1 MVTILRQKRVPGHP
15 VLRAIPLPAFEDNY
29 IWLLADD
36 DGAAIVVD
44 PGDAAPVLQ
53 AAADGIRPVAILL
66 THHHADHVRGAAA
79 LAGRFDV
86 PCHGPHDERIAAVD
100 HPHGDGDTVEVSA
113 LGARF
118 DVIAIPGHTRTHIAF
133 HGAGHLFCGD
143 TLFSLGCGRLFEGTP
158 AQMLGSLD
166 RLAALP
172 GDTRVCCGHEYTLA
186 NAAFAAAV
194 EPDNPA
200 LRRRTEEANA
210 MRARSMPTLPSRL
223 SDETAANPFLRV
235 DAPGVRSAL
244 AARLGRAPGD
254 RVEAFAEL
262 RRWKD
267 GFVA

>member
-1 MVTILRQKRVPGHP
+1 MVAILRQKRVPGHP

-66 THHHADHVRGAAA
+66 THHHADHVGGAAA

-158 AQMLGSLD
+158 AQMLASLE

-172 GDTRVCCGHEYTLA
+172 GDTAVCCGHEYTQA
-186 NAAFAAAV
+186 NGRFAQVV
-194 EPDNPA
+194 EPGNA
-200 LRRRTEEANA
+200 RRDAHLA
-210 MRARSMPTLPSRL
+210 VVDAQRAAGRPSLPSTIAIER
-223 SDETAANPFLRV
+223 DANPFLRI
-235 DAPGVRSAL
+235 DAPVVRDSL
-244 AARLGRAPGD
+244 AARRGRAPAD
-254 RVEAFAEL
+254 RVEAFAAL
-262 RRWKD
+262 REWKD
-267 GFVA
+267 GFR